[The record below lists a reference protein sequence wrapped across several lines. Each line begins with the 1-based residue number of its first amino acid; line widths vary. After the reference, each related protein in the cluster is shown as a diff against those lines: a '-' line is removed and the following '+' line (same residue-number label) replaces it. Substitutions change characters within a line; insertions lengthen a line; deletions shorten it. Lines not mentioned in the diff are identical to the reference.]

1 MSLLRA
7 AASVSSVVA
16 ALAVLQGSALVGS
29 VDDPFAFLKPVVT
42 VSPSD
47 RQRLDRGEVIA
58 RALPAHDNQLAVFAA
73 SRLDAEPD
81 ALIHWTGAI
90 EQMKKGPYV
99 RAIRRFSDPPVLSDL
114 DGLMLDDEDVESI
127 RQCRRGECGVK
138 LSESEID
145 ALRSA
150 VDAAGAGWK
159 AVVQREFR
167 RVLFNRVT
175 RYRQEGLAGLP
186 PYVDRPEPSVPRDA
200 FAALVERSPQLRN
213 HVPAITDAFARY
225 PKATLPSVDSFLYW
239 SKEHYG
245 RGKPVTTIT
254 QVHIVRPG
262 APPLPAVMVLAQE
275 IFASHYRTG
284 SLGMTAFVMG
294 RDDARYLVHL
304 NRSQLDLLKGM
315 FGGLVRSV
323 LEGRLASEAKPAMA
337 TVKGRLESGHPSAA
351 GP

>member
-1 MSLLRA
+1 
-7 AASVSSVVA
+7 
-16 ALAVLQGSALVGS
+16 LAVLHGTALVGQ
-29 VDDPFAFLKPVVT
+29 VKDDPFAFFKPVVT
-42 VSPSD
+42 VSSSD
-47 RQRLDRGEVIA
+47 RQRLDRGEVIV
-58 RALPAHDNQLAVFAA
+58 RVLPARGTQLAVFAA

-81 ALIHWTGAI
+81 SLIHWSGAI
-90 EQMKKGPYV
+90 EQMKKGPFV
-99 RAIRRFSDPPVLSDL
+99 IAIRRFSDPPVLSDL
-114 DGLMLDDEDVESI
+114 DGLMLDDVDVESL
-127 RQCRRGECGVK
+127 RHCRRGNCEMK
-138 LSESEID
+138 LAESEID

-150 VDAAGAGWK
+150 ADAAGAGWK
-159 AVVQREFR
+159 AVAQREFR
-167 RVLFNRVT
+167 RVLFKRVT

-186 PYVDRPEPSVPRDA
+186 PYVDHSEPSIPRDA
-200 FAALVERSPQLRN
+200 FAALVERSPHLRN
-213 HVPAITDAFARY
+213 HVPALTNALTRY

-262 APPLPAVMVLAQE
+262 DPPLPAVMVLAQE

-304 NRSQLDLLKGM
+304 NRSQLDMLKGM
-315 FGGLVRSV
+315 WGGIVRSV

-337 TVKGRLESGHPSAA
+337 TVKGRLESGHPGALT
-351 GP
+351 P